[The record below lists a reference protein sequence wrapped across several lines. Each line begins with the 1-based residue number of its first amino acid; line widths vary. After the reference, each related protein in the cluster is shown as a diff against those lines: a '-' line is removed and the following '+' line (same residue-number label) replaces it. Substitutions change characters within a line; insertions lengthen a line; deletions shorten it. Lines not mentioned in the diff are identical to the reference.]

1 MLASF
6 EGHAQGRVPL
16 VQPELRHEEVPVAAL
31 LAGEIV
37 TMLHKYILPDLYIPE
52 IRDKISIR
60 ASFIQILAY
69 LNFFLLKLLFVWF
82 RYSTP
87 SAMGTRWSL

>member
-52 IRDKISIR
+52 IKRPDKHTSKFY
-60 ASFIQILAY
+60 SNLSLPEFFSSEIL
-69 LNFFLLKLLFVWF
+69 FFWF